1 MSHFF
6 SPAFSR
12 LYSFSRLI
20 ARLASLAIF
29 LSHFEGS
36 SGAKAAS
43 RTFFCRH
50 LGPQR
55 HAPGDG
61 VLFPPI
67 VEIAV
72 NYFFPHRPA
81 ALAWAFSCLT
91 TSLCAA
97 SSYRVNF
104 RFFLVFKSRPNPW
117 KRIFCLNFLKSS
129 SISLPQFLI
138 WAAFVGCGNKAAAT
152 TISKT
157 PIEKLFNETIGG
169 SLFPPERRLQHRL
182 FAGVIALDTEVVL
195 PLAHRAHAGIVL
207 LIRGADG
214 IGRRA
219 RRVGVGPEAQAFSG
233 LALVDEPV
241 AVALLDDPAV
251 GGVQRDGAVAAV
263 HLDRQRHLLV
273 GQL

>member
-1 MSHFF
+1 M
-6 SPAFSR
+6 PASWT
-12 LYSFSRLI
+12 ST
-20 ARLASLAIF
+20 ARTRRR
-29 LSHFEGS
+29 
-36 SGAKAAS
+36 
-43 RTFFCRH
+43 RTFPPNSRNSGKLF
-50 LGPQR
+50 
-55 HAPGDG
+55 
-61 VLFPPI
+61 FPPP
-67 VEIAV
+67 ARGLGMG
-72 NYFFPHRPA
+72 FFVLDDFLVRGFQLPGE
-81 ALAWAFSCLT
+81 FQ
-91 TSLCAA
+91 
-97 SSYRVNF
+97 V
-104 RFFLVFKSRPNPW
+104 FLVFKSRPNPW

-169 SLFPPERRLQHRL
+169 RLFPPERRLQHRL